1 MEHDLYNSLVD
12 QVSEMYRELF
22 VKNNGDLASVVAVI
36 TTLLSRVL
44 SNGVLMGADL
54 DIVDEILGNIR
65 NDVVKN
71 TQSYE
76 SCN

>member
-1 MEHDLYNSLVD
+1 MEHDLYKNLLD

-44 SNGVLMGADL
+44 SNGVLIRADL

-71 TQSYE
+71 IQSYE